1 MHDIIKFLEFYILL
15 YYYYNYYYYYYYVD
29 PPFHPLTY
37 IVAFLFSSHPILIF
51 IARLRFFLLDHSSSL
66 VGPCLLESLLI
77 FEPYFRNH
85 LWSYFGS

>member
-15 YYYYNYYYYYYYVD
+15 YYYNNNNNNNYYYYYYYYVD

-37 IVAFLFSSHPILIF
+37 IVVFLFSSHPILIF

-66 VGPCLLESLLI
+66 VGPCLLES
-77 FEPYFRNH
+77 
-85 LWSYFGS
+85 

>member
-15 YYYYNYYYYYYYVD
+15 YYYYNNYYYYYVD

-66 VGPCLLESLLI
+66 VGPWIVC
-77 FEPYFRNH
+77 
-85 LWSYFGS
+85 WVA

>member
-15 YYYYNYYYYYYYVD
+15 YYYYVD
-29 PPFHPLTY
+29 LLFRPLTY